1 MYEENQILSKIEKL
15 VEKIP
20 YRSVAIR
27 IELPDKTLEL
37 QKEKRNPIGF
47 HLPNNTQK
55 PID

>member
-1 MYEENQILSKIEKL
+1 MYEENQILTKIEKL
-15 VEKIP
+15 VEKMP

-27 IELPDKTLEL
+27 IELPDKTLKL

-55 PID
+55 PVD

>member
-20 YRSVAIR
+20 YRSVVIR

-47 HLPNNTQK
+47 HIPKDNQK
-55 PID
+55 PVD